1 MPFALLQLTWTTV
14 NLDFSKLVYMH
25 CFYSLFYSTKIAGE
39 FTFCLQIG
47 GIRVQ
52 LKLVNSLLDY
62 FALISRLSP
71 SKLPRHMS
79 KIIDHRKLHFLCET
93 FFLAPFNEMACS
105 ERAASA
111 VLRKSSSFSLLQ
123 KHKILYPLIILS
135 ASLIFLSFS
144 FQPVLQGNGV
154 KTAGT
159 IVLASMELSA
169 TLWRESVLV
178 HRDGMVI
185 FLNSNSSAASF
196 LQHCRASIFSLE
208 LSWHYSGRDPIFAL
222 F

>member
-1 MPFALLQLTWTTV
+1 M
-14 NLDFSKLVYMH
+14 
-25 CFYSLFYSTKIAGE
+25 
-39 FTFCLQIG
+39 
-47 GIRVQ
+47 
-52 LKLVNSLLDY
+52 
-62 FALISRLSP
+62 ISRLSP

-105 ERAASA
+105 ERAASGA

-135 ASLIFLSFS
+135 ASLIFPFFLL